1 MPTGALIG
9 GIGSAVGGI
18 AQAFGASSAADAQVA
33 ASRDANARL
42 EQQYKTNSAN
52 LAPWMQGGANASELV
67 NFLTGASDT
76 APTWYNGE
84 MGGRG
89 ALTAG
94 FAPTMDQLE
103 QTPGYQFI
111 KNQGLKSV
119 QNSYAAKGL
128 GSSGAA
134 IKGAVDYVS
143 GPTGIASTNY
153 QQQFQNYWNQNKSI
167 YDMLTG
173 QSTVGANAAGA
184 LATGG
189 NALASGVSANT
200 VGAGNAQA
208 AASNAIGGAVGN
220 TANSIAQYGL
230 LSNYMSNGTPATQAP
245 WSGGTIGVGDYRM
258 PTVGYNAY
266 GY

>member
-42 EQQYKTNSAN
+42 ERQYQTNATN
-52 LAPWMQGGANASELV
+52 LAPWMQGGANASGLV
-67 NFLTGASDT
+67 NFLTGASGT
-76 APTWYNGE
+76 APAGYNGAA
-84 MGGRG
+84 GGQG
-89 ALTAG
+89 ALTTP
-94 FAPTMDQLE
+94 FAPTMAQLE
-103 QTPGYQFI
+103 QTPGYQFTLG
-111 KNQGLKSV
+111 QGLKSA

-134 IKGAVDYVS
+134 MKGATDYA
-143 GPTGIASTNY
+143 TGLANNTY
-153 QQQFQNYWNQNKSI
+153 QQQFQNYWGQNKSI

-173 QSTVGANAAGA
+173 QSTVGANAAAA

-208 AASNAIGGAVGN
+208 AGYNAIGSAVAN
-220 TANSIAQYGL
+220 TAQGIGQYGIL
-230 LSNYMSNGTPATQAP
+230 GNYMSNGTPAAP
-245 WSGGTIGVGDYRM
+245 WSGGSIGVGDYRM
-258 PTVGYNAY
+258 PTVDYNAY

>member
-1 MPTGALIG
+1 MPTGAIIG

-18 AQAFGASSAADAQVA
+18 ASAWGASNAADAQRDA
-33 ASRDANARL
+33 ANQANARL
-42 EQQYKTNSAN
+42 ESQYKTNAAN
-52 LAPWMQGGANASELV
+52 LAPWMQGGADASGLV
-67 NFLTGASDT
+67 NFLTGASSE

-94 FAPTMDQLE
+94 FAPTMAQLE

-111 KNQGLKSV
+111 KNQGLKTV

-134 IKGAVDYVS
+134 LKGAADYIS

-173 QSTVGANAAGA
+173 QSNVGANAAAA
-184 LATGG
+184 LASGG
-189 NALASGVSANT
+189 NALASGISANT
-200 VGAGNAQA
+200 IGAGNAQA

-230 LSNYMSNGTPATQAP
+230 LSNYMSNGTAGTQAP
-245 WSGGTIGVGDYRM
+245 WSGGMVGVGDYQM